1 MANSN
6 DVNLAKTRHVRF
18 AWLWSR
24 CLVLIEQTNSTA
36 ITRIFPVFV
45 SFRFVF
51 RALTLSAWN
60 WLPQLWS
67 EHHVVSVGQRGI
79 QTPWKNLK
87 LLCRRSGGGHIKSF
101 NYVTSLYILHT
112 VRVASF
118 CCLMLTF
125 LLLKRPSLCDKAPLY
140 ACISLWPLFFSC
152 RKITG
157 SSAPELA
164 LSQFYIMNSPLLS
177 VSWEISLNGSLNVFC
192 CRRYSV
198 CRKSLM
204 NLARNV
210 NRPLA
215 ISQRRRARLVT
226 LWQSTESLLS
236 EISCTKRAS
245 LTRPLSLAGYLNHV
259 RITEFKFNGKWN

>member
-1 MANSN
+1 MKVSIR
-6 DVNLAKTRHVRF
+6 LECSGR
-18 AWLWSR
+18 S
-24 CLVLIEQTNSTA
+24 VLTNGKHPATL
-36 ITRIFPVFV
+36 FPVFA
-45 SFRFVF
+45 SVF
-51 RALTLSAWN
+51 FFFSLSHSYTSWDALKYLNAWN

-140 ACISLWPLFFSC
+140 ACISLLPLFFSC

-177 VSWEISLNGSLNVFC
+177 VSWEMSLNGSLNVFC

-226 LWQSTESLLS
+226 LWQSTENLLS

-245 LTRPLSLAGYLNHV
+245 LTRP
-259 RITEFKFNGKWN
+259 

>member
-1 MANSN
+1 MKFS
-6 DVNLAKTRHVRF
+6 LQRE
-18 AWLWSR
+18 WSGWS
-24 CLVLIEQTNSTA
+24 VLTNGKRPQT
-36 ITRIFPVFV
+36 IFPVFV

-140 ACISLWPLFFSC
+140 ACISLLPLFFFMQENH
-152 RKITG
+152 RIL
-157 SSAPELA
+157 SSWT
-164 LSQFYIMNSPLLS
+164 SPLS
-177 VSWEISLNGSLNVFC
+177 VLHNEQSFIERQLRNVFEWFFEC
-192 CRRYSV
+192 F
-198 CRKSLM
+198 
-204 NLARNV
+204 
-210 NRPLA
+210 
-215 ISQRRRARLVT
+215 
-226 LWQSTESLLS
+226 LL
-236 EISCTKRAS
+236 
-245 LTRPLSLAGYLNHV
+245 
-259 RITEFKFNGKWN
+259 